1 MLYTA
6 DACIIKNED
15 VLTVLIE
22 VMSFSNCM
30 AVKRRTGSLEGI
42 KYGMGFFTFFI
53 GRGNSEA
60 SKVVSLG
67 KSCFIVSCALVKHT
81 SERSG

>member
-22 VMSFSNCM
+22 VISFSNCM
-30 AVKRRTGSLEGI
+30 AVKRQTGNLEGI
-42 KYGMGFFTFFI
+42 KYGLGFFTFFI
-53 GRGNSEA
+53 GREGIRKQA
-60 SKVVSLG
+60 KLLAWGSL
-67 KSCFIVSCALVKHT
+67 VLLLAVL
-81 SERSG
+81 